1 MDETQS
7 DSAARQVA
15 GSASAAK
22 PEPSSHPPLNKWQ
35 TFWRGVLHI
44 DAAKIDPW
52 IALRNMIGVAAPLIV
67 GLAIGM
73 PLDEK

>member
-7 DSAARQVA
+7 DAAARQVA

-35 TFWRGVLHI
+35 TFWRVVLHI
-44 DAAKIDPW
+44 DAA
-52 IALRNMIGVAAPLIV
+52 
-67 GLAIGM
+67 
-73 PLDEK
+73 